1 MGPTERRSYR
11 RPGHN
16 EIAPAQTII
25 PTPFKFSAYEDAQIQ
40 AELWVIN
47 CGIIEHISDRTR
59 NEKGWSNAKTLAKYY
74 SKPIA
79 DREFSVQISILNN

>member
-40 AELWVIN
+40 AEL
-47 CGIIEHISDRTR
+47 
-59 NEKGWSNAKTLAKYY
+59 
-74 SKPIA
+74 
-79 DREFSVQISILNN
+79 

>member
-40 AELWVIN
+40 LSYESLIVALLNTYRIGLETKRGGQTLKLWPSTTVNLLLI
-47 CGIIEHISDRTR
+47 GSFLFRFRH
-59 NEKGWSNAKTLAKYY
+59 
-74 SKPIA
+74 
-79 DREFSVQISILNN
+79 